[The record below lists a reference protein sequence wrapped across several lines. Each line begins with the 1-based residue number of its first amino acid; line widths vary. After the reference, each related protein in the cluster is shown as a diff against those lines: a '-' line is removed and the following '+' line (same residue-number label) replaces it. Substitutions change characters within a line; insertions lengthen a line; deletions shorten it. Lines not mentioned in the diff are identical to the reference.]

1 MSLARLVASCLLACV
16 VVAGSPAYAYV
27 GPGAGIT
34 MLGALWG
41 VVAAVLVA
49 VGAVFYL
56 PIRALLRRR
65 RQRHRDQAV
74 PDERSTAADAEP
86 GKAAS

>member
-1 MSLARLVASCLLACV
+1 MSVARLVAGWLLAWV
-16 VVAGSPAYAYV
+16 VVAGGPAFAYV

-56 PIRALLRRR
+56 PIRALLRKRH
-65 RQRHRDQAV
+65 QRHGDQAV
-74 PDERSTAADAEP
+74 PHERSTAADAEP